1 MKNYMDSH
9 KFLYFQKILR
19 LPFII
24 LISIICTL
32 NLYSQDERLIQ
43 MFTSDISHGLI
54 PDFDDS
60 YGVVFR
66 DLNNDLKPDLYV
78 VRFRNLNRLFI
89 NKGTHR
95 PFEDWT
101 IQSGLGGNLMVQGT
115 KNLELGA
122 SSADFD
128 NDGLPDMAIAG
139 WGESTQIL
147 RQRPGLK
154 FEDITARSGIALP
167 LDGNGAFWADVNLD
181 GNLDLFITD
190 EHHPNRL
197 FIGNGRGLFT
207 DHSLDWGLD
216 ENHTSQGASFAD
228 VDGDGFPDLYVCN
241 WFAPDNFYRN
251 IEGRT
256 FQKQNIPI
264 VHLSDS
270 LNSNGVTFGDIDNDG
285 DLDFL
290 VTDRE
295 GNSKLYRNDT
305 PVRSP
310 DWQFT
315 DITDSA
321 HINIPYP
328 AYGSVMT
335 DLNNDGYLDIW
346 VNTVG
351 PNMFFLN
358 TGKATFK
365 KIYQEKHSF
374 VNFKRFYSTGA
385 AVADIDLD
393 GDLDLF
399 VANKDTNSQLLIN
412 RHNKK
417 DYIEIELK
425 GVRSN
430 RDAIGAKILMR
441 PQVPDS
447 FRNKVVGYREISGGG
462 GYLSQNELKAH
473 FGVAENLTYQ
483 ALIEFPGG
491 RQIFL
496 SDLKPGRFY
505 KIYEYEG
512 VSRYLFSG
520 LRFIYRVTG
529 QPNFVKN
536 FLLILLLIGLIVFY
550 ILFSTGRYRWATR
563 QIIVFF
569 TTILVSFYIIFIL
582 LQTYSIQLRLIVQII
597 LFSVVIIGLSFF
609 LEKIRRLEI
618 SARQYRKLLQ
628 QFSQELVLIK
638 NNDELYHKLSETI
651 YKTVHPLFCVIYVSN
666 QKNALLIKAQSGS
679 IKEDST
685 IALPEKLKIKKFDRK
700 NFPEAFPQIRKEF
713 PDSNI
718 FPIARGENFNG
729 ILIIG
734 PLRSKRNF
742 GEEDLAVFQ
751 NLTAQAAIAIEN
763 NNYFEQSKQLIQE
776 ITEAKTREQY
786 LDKLEKANKKLG
798 QNNRKLR
805 QLYQDLKDTQTQLVQ
820 SEKMAGLGQLV
831 AGVAHELNNPISY
844 VYANMREL
852 ENYNRGVQ
860 HLLNVLR
867 ENLESGNLQENVAE
881 VVRNLKKNYDLDF
894 IMKDIDSLITESIEG
909 SQRVK
914 KVVQNLR
921 NFSRLDEAEFKEV
934 DIHEGIEST
943 LLLLNNELKNR
954 IEIHRNFGKL
964 PLVYCNPGNINQV
977 FMNLLLNASQA
988 IENRGNIWITTKQQD
1003 GKIIIE
1009 IKDDGR
1015 GIPKKVL
1022 NKIFDPFFTTKPV
1035 GKGTGLGLSISYKI
1049 IENHGGEISVK
1060 SEEGKGTTFTIVLPV
1075 HKK

>member
-1 MKNYMDSH
+1 
-9 KFLYFQKILR
+9 
-19 LPFII
+19 
-24 LISIICTL
+24 
-32 NLYSQDERLIQ
+32 
-43 MFTSDISHGLI
+43 
-54 PDFDDS
+54 
-60 YGVVFR
+60 
-66 DLNNDLKPDLYV
+66 
-78 VRFRNLNRLFI
+78 
-89 NKGTHR
+89 
-95 PFEDWT
+95 
-101 IQSGLGGNLMVQGT
+101 
-115 KNLELGA
+115 
-122 SSADFD
+122 
-128 NDGLPDMAIAG
+128 
-139 WGESTQIL
+139 
-147 RQRPGLK
+147 
-154 FEDITARSGIALP
+154 
-167 LDGNGAFWADVNLD
+167 
-181 GNLDLFITD
+181 
-190 EHHPNRL
+190 
-197 FIGNGRGLFT
+197 
-207 DHSLDWGLD
+207 
-216 ENHTSQGASFAD
+216 
-228 VDGDGFPDLYVCN
+228 
-241 WFAPDNFYRN
+241 
-251 IEGRT
+251 
-256 FQKQNIPI
+256 
-264 VHLSDS
+264 
-270 LNSNGVTFGDIDNDG
+270 
-285 DLDFL
+285 
-290 VTDRE
+290 
-295 GNSKLYRNDT
+295 
-305 PVRSP
+305 
-310 DWQFT
+310 
-315 DITDSA
+315 
-321 HINIPYP
+321 
-328 AYGSVMT
+328 
-335 DLNNDGYLDIW
+335 
-346 VNTVG
+346 
-351 PNMFFLN
+351 
-358 TGKATFK
+358 
-365 KIYQEKHSF
+365 
-374 VNFKRFYSTGA
+374 KRFYSTGTA
-385 AVADIDLD
+385 AADIDLD

-399 VANKDTNSQLLIN
+399 VANKDTNSQLFIN
-412 RHNKK
+412 HHNQK

-430 RDAIGAKILMR
+430 RDAIGGKILLR
-441 PQVPDS
+441 LQVPDS
-447 FRNKVVGYREISGGG
+447 FRNQVVGYREISGGG

-483 ALIEFPGG
+483 ALVEFPGG

-496 SDLKPGRFY
+496 SDLKSGHFY

-512 VSRYLFSG
+512 VSRYLFSS

-563 QIIVFF
+563 QIIIFF
-569 TTILVSFYIIFIL
+569 TIILVLFYIIFIL

-638 NNDELYHKLSETI
+638 NNDELYHNLSETI
-651 YKTVHPLFCVIYVSN
+651 YKTVHPLFCVIYVLN
-666 QKNALLIKAQSGS
+666 QNIALTKKAQSGPVE
-679 IKEDST
+679 EDAK
-685 IALPEKLKIKKFDRK
+685 IDLPQKLKVDKFDHKFYLEALP
-700 NFPEAFPQIRKEF
+700 QIQKDF

-742 GEEDLAVFQ
+742 KEEDLIVFE

-776 ITEAKTREQY
+776 NTEAKTREQY
-786 LDKLEKANKKLG
+786 LDKLEKDNKKLG
-798 QNNRKLR
+798 QSNRKLK

-844 VYANMREL
+844 IYANMREL
-852 ENYNRGVQ
+852 ENYNQGVQ

-867 ENLESGNLQENVAE
+867 ENLQSGTLQENVAE

-954 IEIHRNFGKL
+954 VEIHRNYGEL
-964 PLVYCNPGNINQV
+964 TPIYCNPGNLNQV

-988 IENRGNIWITTKQQD
+988 IENRGNIWITTEQQNN
-1003 GKIIIE
+1003 KIKIK

-1015 GIPKKVL
+1015 GIPEKVL

-1049 IENHGGEISVK
+1049 IENHGGQISVK